1 MTVDRSFGLAF
12 IVFAAGMFLA
22 VHGVEAT
29 FAGMGDPGLKLLPYL
44 LAAGMAVIGFLLVI
58 RLGAAPA
65 SASSDTEP
73 DTAGSSVMLDPQALT
88 VRTALAVA
96 LVAYV
101 ALFERLGFTPA
112 TFLLL
117 AFGMIVLGPRTLRGA
132 LISIGLAALLTIAVG
147 GFLTGLIGIPLPG
160 VWML

>member
-1 MTVDRSFGLAF
+1 MVDPPA
-12 IVFAAGMFLA
+12 
-22 VHGVEAT
+22 
-29 FAGMGDPGLKLLPYL
+29 LP
-44 LAAGMAVIGFLLVI
+44 
-58 RLGAAPA
+58 
-65 SASSDTEP
+65 
-73 DTAGSSVMLDPQALT
+73 
-88 VRTALAVA
+88 VRIALAVA